1 MERLARV
8 KWQILRDIHRVKI
21 APCRFIT
28 WAMTVSMEQ
37 RIRKLE
43 ETVMNTTLQCDIVP
57 KMHVTFL

>member
-1 MERLARV
+1 MKSLARV

-37 RIRKLE
+37 RIWKL
-43 ETVMNTTLQCDIVP
+43 
-57 KMHVTFL
+57 